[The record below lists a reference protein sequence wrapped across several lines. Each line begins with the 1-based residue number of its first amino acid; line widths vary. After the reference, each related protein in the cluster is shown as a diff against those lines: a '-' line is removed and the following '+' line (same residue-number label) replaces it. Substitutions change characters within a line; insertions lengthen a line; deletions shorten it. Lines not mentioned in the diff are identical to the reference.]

1 MGKWM
6 ILAWLAL
13 MAPALPAFAGDEDV
27 KKDKPV
33 AAPQEPEP
41 TPIPAE
47 PQAPDM
53 SLGGEEEPALPEFDA
68 PAPSPAPGA
77 KKKKGAAR
85 KSPDMNLDYSELID
99 MVESIEVGRGVLP
112 PALGSRGYR
121 PNMIALSYGDRTPG
135 YGAMVEYSWNRLG
148 IGVYYSYLNQKD
160 ADLYSFVQTFGGL
173 YMLYRWLPFKFS
185 PYILGGL
192 ELGSKT
198 AEKVGGTVGLG
209 IEAQVY
215 YGFTLLLGYTYH
227 STARKG
233 YLGGGI
239 GWAF

>member
-1 MGKWM
+1 
-6 ILAWLAL
+6 
-13 MAPALPAFAGDEDV
+13 
-27 KKDKPV
+27 
-33 AAPQEPEP
+33 
-41 TPIPAE
+41 
-47 PQAPDM
+47 
-53 SLGGEEEPALPEFDA
+53 
-68 PAPSPAPGA
+68 
-77 KKKKGAAR
+77 
-85 KSPDMNLDYSELID
+85 
-99 MVESIEVGRGVLP
+99 
-112 PALGSRGYR
+112 
-121 PNMIALSYGDRTPG
+121 MIAASYGDRTPG

-160 ADLYSFVQTFGGL
+160 SDLYSFVQTFGGL

-198 AEKVGGTVGLG
+198 AEKFGGTVGLG

-215 YGFTLLLGYTYH
+215 YGWTLLLGYTYH